1 MENRYRIII
10 AGKKVYKEIEV
21 APEDT
26 IIRFGT
32 GSDCDV
38 RIRKDLFYDPL
49 ELVFTKDEQ
58 GIWNIMCSENLYISV
73 DEVSKLMTLPLHH
86 GKELMI
92 RHQNL
97 ATNAFHITFLIDFD
111 HEKKNYN
118 RRFDISSLNTITI
131 GNQPD
136 NNITING
143 IYICGDKVVLQRQN
157 RTLLLQTVSTQYG
170 VYHNGCIVQ
179 DHAVIQEGDFFS
191 IANISFCFRGN
202 CLFTQNSNEIQGN
215 GVNSV
220 DSTDRGIYPK
230 FRRNSRIKKIA
241 DDTKIEILDPPAIPK
256 KPKNNILSRL
266 LPSLV
271 MVVTSIVVGMAG
283 GYFIL
288 ISLVS
293 AGAGVV
299 TAIISMRDANKD
311 YKKEL
316 KERIDKYN
324 TYISKKRNEITQAR
338 TIELDELQEKYIS
351 EDQEIDNLKRFS
363 FELFDRRAVDEDFLE
378 VRLGLGKRESKRIVD
393 YKKQERLEI
402 EDDLQMIPQELAEQ
416 YKYLDDAPIVCDLK
430 QANAVG
436 VIGNQSSRYSILKNM
451 LVDICA
457 RQYHSDIKMFF
468 VAEKSH
474 AGFVYRFRM
483 LPQVFNHA
491 LGIQNIVSDDNSRT
505 VIFEY
510 LYKELTIREQR
521 KNKTPHLLI
530 FLYDEYGF
538 KTHPVSRFVDNAKD
552 LGVTFVFFGQTRAD
566 IGQGCHYLINMASDM
581 QGTLIDAEDGRKE
594 STFTFKG
601 VSDKDIEAMIQ
612 LLAPVYTE
620 EISLEGSLTKN
631 ISLFELLNVLTVDD
645 IDLRKHW
652 TTSKVNRSIAA
663 PIGVS
668 KSGVIELDLHDK
680 AHGPHGLVAGTTG
693 AGKSEL
699 LQTYIM
705 SMATLYHPY
714 EVGFVIIDFKGGGM
728 ANQFADLPHLMGTI
742 TNIDGKE
749 IDRSLRSIK
758 AELQKRQRLFK
769 EAEVNHIDKY
779 IVKFRSGE
787 VKIPLPHL
795 ILIVDEFAELKADQP
810 EFMKELISAARIG
823 RSLGVHLILATQKP
837 SGQVDEQIWSNSRFK
852 LCLKVQSQ
860 QDSNEV
866 IKSPL
871 AAEIKEPGRAYLQ
884 VGNNEIFELFQS
896 AYSGAP
902 EHADESNTKEFVIYE
917 ISSTGR
923 RIPVYVQKKNKDDVG
938 NVTQLDAMVNY
949 IKGFCKQHSI
959 RKLPDICLPPLPI
972 KVPFGMIEHQHD
984 LRNAI
989 EIEWCL
995 YDDPDNQ
1002 VQKIHY
1008 LNLSN
1013 ENVMIIGSAQT
1024 GKTNLLQTI
1033 IRCVATKYSPK
1044 EVNLYILDFASMIL
1058 KNFEK
1063 LNHVG
1068 GVILA
1073 HEEEKC
1079 KNLFRMLEKE
1089 INVRKEKFARAGVSS
1104 YLAYREA
1111 GFEDLTQIV
1120 VLIDNLTVMKEM
1132 YLMDT
1137 DFLLPICRDGLSLG
1151 ISVIVANPQTS
1162 GIGYKYLSN
1171 FEKRIALYC
1180 NDSTEYNTILEH
1192 CRIQPSPI
1200 QGRCLLAIDN
1210 ANYEAQSFMA
1220 FDGEKEVDR
1229 VHAILNFV
1237 DAINQK
1243 NAAAVAK
1250 KIPSIPDFL
1259 TEETLKEEYCA
1270 CSDLNQLCIGLDFA
1284 DVSPVY
1290 LDWFRQSVLAISGQ
1304 YEKSKMRFL
1313 NYLKKYLLSVAAE
1326 LYVMDDYTGFFE
1338 DIAEA
1343 DHMKLYSR
1351 SGEDLC
1357 EMLEDI
1363 RQSLA
1368 KRYSKR
1374 DIGGVKDIQN
1384 LAPIVL
1390 ILHQNDA
1397 PASISSNKECLNIYK
1412 ELLNKYKGLK
1422 FCAIFSNLENEPIP
1436 YGAPEVLDMMK
1447 KNRQF
1452 LMFEE
1457 LSEVKLFDYSSALG
1471 KKYKKALNDSEGYL
1485 VLGSK
1490 LAKIKTI
1497 CGTLKGGE
1505 TEWQ

>member
-73 DEVSKLMTLPLHH
+73 DEVRKLMTLPLHH

-111 HEKKNYN
+111 HEEKNYN

-131 GNQPD
+131 GDQPD
-136 NNITING
+136 NNITIKG

-170 VYHNGCIVQ
+170 VYHNGCLVQ
-179 DHAVIQEGDFFS
+179 NHAVIQEGDFFS

-230 FRRNSRIKKIA
+230 FRRNSRIKKMA

-324 TYISKKRNEITQAR
+324 TYISKKRSEITQAR
-338 TIELDELQEKYIS
+338 TMELDELQEKYIS

-378 VRLGLGKRESKRIVD
+378 VRLGLGKRESKRTVD

-402 EDDLQMIPQELAEQ
+402 EDDLQMLPQELAEQ

-566 IGQGCHYLINMASDM
+566 IGQGCRYLINMASDM

-705 SMATLYHPY
+705 SMAALYHPY

-959 RKLPDICLPPLPI
+959 RKLPDICLPPLGTAIGFPQSD
-972 KVPFGMIEHQHD
+972 KLVSGK
-984 LRNAI
+984 NAI
-989 EIEWCL
+989 IADL
-995 YDDPDNQ
+995 GIFDNPDKQ
-1002 VQKIHY
+1002 VQSMY
-1008 LNLSN
+1008 FVDLSSQN
-1013 ENVMIIGSAQT
+1013 MMIIGSAQT
-1024 GKTNLLQTI
+1024 GKTNILQTI
-1033 IRCVATKYSPK
+1033 IRSLVSKYSPN
-1044 EVNLYILDFASMIL
+1044 EVNIYIIDFASMFL

-1063 LNHVG
+1063 LKHVG
-1068 GVILA
+1068 GVVTA
-1073 HEEEKC
+1073 SEDEKL
-1079 KNLFRMLEKE
+1079 KNLFKLLYSEMKE
-1089 INVRKEKFARAGVSS
+1089 RKEKLSSVGVSS
-1104 YLAYREA
+1104 YSAYCEA
-1111 GFEDLTQIV
+1111 GQTDLPQIV
-1120 VLIDNLTVMKEM
+1120 LMIDNLTALQEL
-1132 YLMDT
+1132 YFEND
-1137 DFLLPICRDGLSLG
+1137 DELLNLCREG
-1151 ISVIVANPQTS
+1151 ITVGITIIVANSQTA

-1171 FEKRIALYC
+1171 FACRVSLFN
-1180 NDSTEYNTILEH
+1180 NDSAEYNSLFDY
-1192 CRIQPSPI
+1192 CSQRISNIP
-1200 QGRCLLAIDN
+1200 GRCLIELDKVHLECQIFLAFN
-1210 ANYEAQSFMA
+1210 GQ
-1220 FDGEKEVDR
+1220 KEIER
-1229 VHAILNFV
+1229 VRDIKEFISLTNSRY
-1237 DAINQK
+1237 INMKSK
-1243 NAAAVAK
+1243 NIPI
-1250 KIPSIPDFL
+1250 IPSILNVEDI
-1259 TEETLKEEYCA
+1259 KEQYENQ
-1270 CSDLNQLCIGLDFA
+1270 SSEHKLMLGLNFSS
-1284 DVSPVY
+1284 VSPFWVS
-1290 LDWFRQSVLAISGQ
+1290 LLHLNTIAISGRNGMGKHNFMRYLVQILDNIYSDSTKVYVVDSINRKLNDLKSLSVVEQ
-1304 YEKSKMRFL
+1304 YELLPEKAIDLVM
-1313 NYLKKYLLSVAAE
+1313 NIADTLKLRYEAVARGDNE
-1326 LYVMDDYTGFFE
+1326 ILD
-1338 DIAEA
+1338 
-1343 DHMKLYSR
+1343 S
-1351 SGEDLC
+1351 
-1357 EMLEDI
+1357 
-1363 RQSLA
+1363 
-1368 KRYSKR
+1368 
-1374 DIGGVKDIQN
+1374 
-1384 LAPIVL
+1384 APLIVL
-1390 ILHQNDA
+1390 ILNNRDVVETISENVSAMDA
-1397 PASISSNKECLNIYK
+1397 YSDITG
-1412 ELLNKYKGLK
+1412 KYKNMKVCVFVGDFENARVSYTSPEVFKSLRDAK
-1422 FCAIFSNLENEPIP
+1422 HFLFFDDLENMKIIDDLPIAVIRE
-1436 YGAPEVLDMMK
+1436 YSKALVQGEAYYIRE
-1447 KNRQF
+1447 NTI
-1452 LMFEE
+1452 
-1457 LSEVKLFDYSSALG
+1457 VKL
-1471 KKYKKALNDSEGYL
+1471 
-1485 VLGSK
+1485 
-1490 LAKIKTI
+1490 KTP
-1497 CGTLKGGE
+1497 
-1505 TEWQ
+1505 QMNQ